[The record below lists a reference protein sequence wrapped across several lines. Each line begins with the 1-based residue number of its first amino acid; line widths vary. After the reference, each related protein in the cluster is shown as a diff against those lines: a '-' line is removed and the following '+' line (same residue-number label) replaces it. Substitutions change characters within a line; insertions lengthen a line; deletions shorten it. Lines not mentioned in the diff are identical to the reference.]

1 METSPVNRKA
11 IALLILVFALGIAL
25 GVVGTRVVN
34 ARAFAA
40 RSGAL
45 PQGNNPPRAVARLTQ
60 ELNLTP
66 DQQKQITEILSE
78 MQAGY
83 NNVREQANPQYDRI
97 RSQGR
102 DHIRQVLTPEQQPK
116 FEVYLQ
122 RLDQERRERDKQ
134 NR

>member
-40 RSGAL
+40 RGGAL
-45 PQGNNPPRAVARLTQ
+45 PNVNNPPRAVARLTQ
-60 ELNLTP
+60 ELSLTP
-66 DQQKQITEILSE
+66 DQQKQISGILSD

-116 FEVYLQ
+116 FEIYLQ
-122 RLDQERRERDKQ
+122 RLDQERREREKQ

>member
-40 RSGAL
+40 RANAS
-45 PQGNNPPRAVARLTQ
+45 PQGNNPPRAVARLNQ
-60 ELNLTP
+60 ELNLTS
-66 DQQKQITEILSE
+66 DQQKQITGILSD

-83 NNVREQANPQYDRI
+83 NNVREQANPQYERI

-102 DHIRQVLTPEQQPK
+102 EHIRQVLTPEQQPK
-116 FEVYLQ
+116 FEAYLQ

>member
-40 RSGAL
+40 RGGAL
-45 PQGNNPPRAVARLTQ
+45 PNVNNPPRAVARLTQ
-60 ELNLTP
+60 ELSLTP
-66 DQQKQITEILSE
+66 DQQKQISGILSD

-83 NNVREQANPQYDRI
+83 NNVRE
-97 RSQGR
+97 
-102 DHIRQVLTPEQQPK
+102 
-116 FEVYLQ
+116 
-122 RLDQERRERDKQ
+122 
-134 NR
+134 